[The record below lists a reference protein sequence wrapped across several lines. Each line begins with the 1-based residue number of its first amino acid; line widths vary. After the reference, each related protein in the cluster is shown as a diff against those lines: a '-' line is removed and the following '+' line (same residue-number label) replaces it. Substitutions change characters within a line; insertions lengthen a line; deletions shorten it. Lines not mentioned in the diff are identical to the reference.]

1 MSTDTAEET
10 HRNWTPTRVS
20 TMLALGGALVLIGL
34 LIWQVEDV
42 IVPIAAGTGGALCF
56 AGSLWLIDSEGRES
70 LTAVVV
76 SLLTLPVGAGI
87 VLAAVGTALLL
98 GGALFPVSDAA
109 LLSVGTLVVI
119 GHVGVVWGVVL
130 AVLGVTLGVRNAGGP
145 KTFARYSHVALR
157 TGIVPAGVGLILM
170 TGAIVLEDNGP
181 VGLAGETA
189 GTVLSGVLSPG
200 PDRFGV
206 AVLLALVAAVALTVE
221 VAIRMLP
228 FAELLGDSGAGETRE
243 RRVERFR
250 GRLRALVA
258 VAAVALVPAAIVE
271 VSGSPADIEGVIGS
285 DSYTLIQTV
294 ATSVTL
300 RSFLLGVTMLS
311 LAAVALSWGLRGIA
325 RSRPDGVTRRWG
337 PVVIGGGVT
346 VIALAIAEPVYTEL
360 VDQSAGRMPPP
371 IEANIR
377 QLASDLVEMFGMGSL
392 VVGLFAIL
400 IATTVALVVLFRLWL
415 LLGYLSTETAGYS
428 LASGGLFVATVFA
441 GTVGAPTWLVFGG
454 VVISLFVWD
463 TGRFGT
469 TLGAEIGRRTDTRET
484 ELVHASGTLL
494 VGVLGA
500 AGAFGVVTTVENTTP
515 PDAPPT
521 VAPLL
526 AVVAGIVL
534 IVAALR

>member
-1 MSTDTAEET
+1 MSTDTAERA
-10 HRNWTPTRVS
+10 HGNWTPTRVS
-20 TMLALGGALVLIGL
+20 AVLALGGALVLTGL
-34 LIWQVEDV
+34 LIWQIEDV
-42 IVPIAAGTGGALCF
+42 IVPIAAGTVGALCF

-70 LTAVVV
+70 LTAIVV
-76 SLLTLPVGAGI
+76 SVLTVPVGAGI

-130 AVLGVTLGVRNAGGP
+130 AILGVTLGVRNAGGP

-157 TGIVPAGVGLILM
+157 TGIVPAGAGVILM
-170 TGAIVLEDNGP
+170 TGAVVFEDDRP
-181 VGLAGETA
+181 VGLAGEMI
-189 GTVLSGVLSPG
+189 GTGLSAILSPG

-206 AVLLALVAAVALTVE
+206 AVLLGLVAAVALTAG

-228 FAELLGDSGAGETRE
+228 FAELLGDSGAGKTRE
-243 RRVERFR
+243 RRVARFR
-250 GRLRALVA
+250 GRLRGLFVVA
-258 VAAVALVPAAIVE
+258 SVASIPAAIVE
-271 VSGSPADIEGVIGS
+271 VSNSPAEIERVIGS
-285 DSYTLIQTV
+285 DSYTIVRTV
-294 ATSVTL
+294 ATSVAL
-300 RSFLLGVTMLS
+300 RSLLLVVTVLS
-311 LAAVALSWGLRGIA
+311 LTAVALSWGLRGLA
-325 RSRPDGVTRRWG
+325 RSRSTDLTRRWG

-346 VIALAIAEPVYTEL
+346 VVALAVAEPVYAEL
-360 VDQSAGRMPPP
+360 INQSASRLPSP
-371 IEANIR
+371 IETNIR
-377 QLASDLVEMFGMGSL
+377 QLASDLAGMFGTGSL
-392 VVGLFAIL
+392 VVVTSATLAG
-400 IATTVALVVLFRLWL
+400 TTVALVMLFRLWL

-469 TLGAEIGRRTDTRET
+469 TLGAEIGRHTETRET
-484 ELVHASGTLL
+484 ELVHASATLL
-494 VGVLGA
+494 VGVLAA
-500 AGAFGVVTTVENTTP
+500 AGAFGVVSTVENTTP
-515 PDAPPT
+515 PEAPPT